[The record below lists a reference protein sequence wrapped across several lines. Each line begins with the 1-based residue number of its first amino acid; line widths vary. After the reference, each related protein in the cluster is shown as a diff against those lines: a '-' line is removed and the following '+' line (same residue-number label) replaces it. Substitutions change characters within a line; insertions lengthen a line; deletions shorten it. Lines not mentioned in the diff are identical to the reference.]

1 MAIIPIMI
9 KTHFLQLPVINYT
22 MVFNSLIVFVFI
34 ILLRIDKATYG
45 MMLRLLVF
53 TIPFV
58 IQTRGITE

>member
-1 MAIIPIMI
+1 
-9 KTHFLQLPVINYT
+9 

-45 MMLRLLVF
+45 MMLRLLAF